1 MCWKLI
7 KKIKNTKIKKEKHK
21 IIFRANGPLKN
32 TYLTDEL
39 KNLNYK
45 IKNYPILIIKR
56 IYTKEI
62 KINNNDVVITTSFNG
77 IFYLSQLT
85 QNRIFDLYTLGKA
98 ATLLAKKLGFK
109 NRIECDGDSG
119 NILLSFI
126 ENNKNKLVNRGNII
140 YAGAKEIS
148 FNLPKELS
156 RLGYKVNRY
165 KIYSSE
171 AINQFSS
178 NFINLIKK
186 RSVSWIVLLSSKG
199 AKAFQANAKK
209 VFNKEELSYINIAC
223 ISSNVAKKL
232 NRKLFKTFYPETPNI
247 NFIKKII
254 SQCEQ
259 KYGA

>member
-1 MCWKLI
+1 M
-7 KKIKNTKIKKEKHK
+7 KKKKHI
-21 IIFRANGPLKN
+21 IIFRADGPLKN
-32 TYLTDEL
+32 TYLTNKL
-39 KNLNYK
+39 KKLNYK
-45 IKNYPILIIKR
+45 IINYPILTVKK
-56 IYTKEI
+56 IYTKD
-62 KINNNDVVITTSFNG
+62 INVSNNDVVITTSFNS
-77 IFYLSQLT
+77 IYYLSQLT

-109 NRIECDGDSG
+109 NIIECNGDSG
-119 NILLSFI
+119 NMLCSFVR
-126 ENNKNKLVNRGNII
+126 NNRNKLINRRNVI
-140 YAGAKEIS
+140 YTGAKEIS
-148 FNLPKELS
+148 FNLPKEL
-156 RLGYKVNRY
+156 RRFGYKVKRY

-171 AINQFSS
+171 AINEFSA
-178 NFINLIKK
+178 NFVNLVKK
-186 RSVSWIVLLSSKG
+186 RNVSWIVLLSSKG

-209 VFNKEELSYINIAC
+209 IFNKEELSCINIAC